1 MLRLLADEN
10 FNNDIVR
17 GVLRRNP
24 GLDLVRVQDTG
35 LGETDD
41 PLILEW
47 AARETRQV
55 LTHDSN
61 TMPGFAKNRIEAGQP
76 MAGLFVV
83 GQHASL
89 SAVIE
94 DILLVAEYSDPSEW
108 AQRIVYLPLS

>member
-17 GVLRRNP
+17 AVLRRKPN
-24 GLDLVRVQDTG
+24 LDLVRAQDAG

-41 PLILEW
+41 PLVLEW
-47 AARETRQV
+47 AARENRQV

-89 SAVIE
+89 PAVIE
-94 DILLVAEYSDPSEW
+94 DILLIDACSEPGDW
-108 AQRIVYLPLS
+108 DRRITYLPLA